1 MKPIVARSLAATK
14 NGLTTTGVLGLQ
26 GGKLEPSGFRLLD
39 NDVSDGTLSFELRS
53 GGIGRGFEAKQLS
66 EFGFGATL
74 QEFPGRIVATLRATK
89 PFTSGTA
96 KLAPN
101 GRSVTITLVEP
112 APVTQADNNNDDNDG
127 NNNNSGSNPPPRH
140 EQPAAA
146 VVQHRRRLTRRGAA
160 ARTPRVRRR
169 PGRGAPGPR
178 PASSGTCRGTA
189 RRVARCRRSTRPT
202 GSGRVSNAVLPSRR
216 RLAFTASAWSMNHF
230 AWSSGRSG

>member
-1 MKPIVARSLAATK
+1 MIDADDPLAEAQLVDVGRQPYSASAAGDLVYVADAGDRSIAVLDAATGTSAGSTPVDALVKTPVKPIVARSLAATK

-39 NDVSDGTLSFELRS
+39 NDVADGTLSFELRA

-101 GRSVTITLVEP
+101 GRSVAITLVEP
-112 APVTQADNNNDDNDG
+112 APVTPDNNNDNNNDG
-127 NNNNSGSNPPPRH
+127 NNNTGSNT
-140 EQPAAA
+140 
-146 VVQHRRRLTRRGAA
+146 RRRTRTTRR
-160 ARTPRVRRR
+160 RRR
-169 PGRGAPGPR
+169 P
-178 PASSGTCRGTA
+178 ASTSADAA
-189 RRVARCRRSTRPT
+189 RR
-202 GSGRVSNAVLPSRR
+202 GR
-216 RLAFTASAWSMNHF
+216 
-230 AWSSGRSG
+230 